1 MRAIALE
8 LQSFRGFTS
17 TKIQFDPDISV
28 LVGVNGA
35 GKTSVLDALAVGL
48 SQVQAAIRTTKG
60 RGREFTDDDISVG
73 ASQLRVRLEAEFAG
87 APVGWTL
94 THMRAGHPR
103 GAATSEIV
111 HLREPIEEVQK
122 AFAKDEDIEWPF
134 AVYYPVNRAVL
145 DIPERIRT
153 RHTFDRLAA
162 SGLEGSSTDF
172 RLFFEWFR
180 EREDLENERRV
191 RSVNRSLFGDDPHLF
206 TDPQLE
212 AVRNAIPRMMP
223 GFGDLHVE
231 RAPLRM
237 VITKGDQRL
246 HIDQLSDGE
255 KCLLALVGDLARRL
269 VLANP
274 LAPNPLDR
282 PAVVLID
289 EIDLHLHPAW
299 QRTVLPKLRAV
310 FPACQFIVTTHSPQV
325 LASVHSSQVRLLDNF
340 TVVDTAPPTFG
351 RDSNAILFEV
361 MRTPPR
367 PQETTEEIAAIAT
380 AIDAEDFEDARAKLE
395 KLAAHVSE
403 RDTDYVRLRSLLA
416 FLDGQPNGPHS

>member
-1 MRAIALE
+1 MRGRGSYHAGLPTRRVSAGDERDDSCRRCYSRGMRALALE
-8 LQSFRGFTS
+8 LKSFRGFS
-17 TKIQFDPDISV
+17 ATKIQLDANVTV

-48 SQVQAAIRTTKG
+48 SQVQAVIRTATGHG
-60 RGREFTDDDISVG
+60 RRFSDDDISVG
-73 ASQLRVRLEAEFAG
+73 DSHLSVRLQAEIEG
-87 APVGWTL
+87 APVGWSLMHT
-94 THMRAGHPR
+94 RAGHPR
-103 GAATSEIV
+103 VAVTSEVIR
-111 HLREPIEEVQK
+111 LREPIEAVQK
-122 AFAKDEDIEWPF
+122 AFAEDKDIAWPF

-162 SGLEGSSTDF
+162 SGLEGARTDF

-191 RSVNRSLFGDDPHLF
+191 RGSSPSLFV
-206 TDPQLE
+206 DPQLQ
-212 AVRNAIPRMMP
+212 AVRDAIPRMMP

-237 VITKGDQRL
+237 VITKRDQRL

-274 LAPNPLDR
+274 LAPAPLER

-340 TVVDTAPPTFG
+340 AVLDTK
-351 RDSNAILFEV
+351 S
-361 MRTPPR
+361 
-367 PQETTEEIAAIAT
+367 
-380 AIDAEDFEDARAKLE
+380 DASDAHDARTVEAT
-395 KLAAHVSE
+395 LA
-403 RDTDYVRLRSLLA
+403 TI
-416 FLDGQPNGPHS
+416 GPGVCAMDHRAGGH